1 VFKQR
6 LAQASRAA
14 RVAVSAATLIVAAG
28 IAGAVVTFDAHKA
41 QAQEDATIQLVS
53 FADPVP
59 GHEVNSPFG
68 LRKLPWEKAGRL
80 HAGVDI
86 AASSGT
92 AVVATSDGVVMR
104 TGVSSSYGRYVEVA
118 HGTGLTS
125 FYAHLSSTLP
135 DVTPGTPVG
144 EGEKIAVIGTTGHST
159 GPHLHFEIRKDGRP
173 LNPSVFMD
181 RSFRPDALPYAEASK
196 ISPIVRIAQVSKW
209 AASKFGSES

>member
-1 VFKQR
+1 MFKQR

-28 IAGAVVTFDAHKA
+28 VVGAVVTFDAHEA

-86 AASSGT
+86 AAPDRT
-92 AVVATSDGVVMR
+92 AVVATTDGVVMR
-104 TGVSSSYGRYVEVA
+104 TGVSSSYGRYVEIA

-125 FYAHLSSTLP
+125 FYAHLSATMP
-135 DVTPGTPVG
+135 DVAPGAPVG
-144 EGEKIAVIGTTGHST
+144 EGEKIAVIGNTGHST

-181 RSFRPDALPYAEASK
+181 HSFKPDALPYAEAAR
-196 ISPIVRIAQVSKW
+196 ISPVVRIAQVSKW
-209 AASKFGSES
+209 AAGKFGSDS

>member
-1 VFKQR
+1 VLKQR

-14 RVAVSAATLIVAAG
+14 RVATSAATLIIAAG
-28 IAGAVVTFDAHKA
+28 LIGAVVNVGKKA
-41 QAQEDATIQLVS
+41 QAEETATVQLVS

-86 AASSGT
+86 AAPDRT
-92 AVVATSDGVVMR
+92 AVVATSDGVVMK
-104 TGVSSSYGRYVEVA
+104 TGVSTSYGRFVEVA
-118 HGTGLTS
+118 HGDGLTS
-125 FYAHLSSTLP
+125 FYAHLSDTMP

-144 EGEKIAVIGTTGHST
+144 EGEKIAVIGNTGHST
-159 GPHLHFEIRKDGRP
+159 GPHLHFEIRKDGKP

-181 RSFRPDALPYAEASK
+181 RSFRPNALPYAEAAK
-196 ISPIVRIAQVSKW
+196 ISPVVRIAQVSKW
-209 AASKFGSES
+209 AAKKFSSDS